1 MHQGAEK
8 VSFVNVLSALA
19 NWFKLICNRIF
30 RKVLS
35 YLPHVPQTTNRSILI
50 SVRTGDHH
58 KDYL

>member
-1 MHQGAEK
+1 MHQGGEK

-30 RKVLS
+30 RTVLS
-35 YLPHVPQTTNRSILI
+35 YVPQTTNRSILI